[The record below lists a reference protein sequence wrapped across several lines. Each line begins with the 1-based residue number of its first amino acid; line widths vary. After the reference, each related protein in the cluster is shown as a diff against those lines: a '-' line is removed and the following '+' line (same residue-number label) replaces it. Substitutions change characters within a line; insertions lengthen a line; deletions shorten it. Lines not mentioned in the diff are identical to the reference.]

1 MLRFDKLSDIPNN
14 QSSKDSVV
22 LQIVRNESFRTFS
35 GKDEYGNYHI
45 KINKDKLDHWQYA
58 VCDFILYN
66 ETLKKVPIII
76 ASIDVLNQALV
87 KKDECQATKALI
99 RQYEPQ
105 VLVHSTT
112 LSNWESI
119 RNDGYL
125 YSWASLKQSG
135 KIREEY
141 PIGQLLGD
149 PLDYSNYIMLGTGQ
163 SLSGEYVVM
172 SKQAGQIKC
181 KDHDEYQPGVRLYF
195 DANKLAKD
203 GKLIRDG
210 IHLKVKENI
219 KLTDYLIESVDVS
232 KIEKLETYTPSSFS
246 IESNR
251 YFECIQPNYKL

>member
-1 MLRFDKLSDIPNN
+1 MLRFDKLSDIPNI
-14 QSSKDSVV
+14 QHIKDPVV
-22 LQIVRNESFRTFS
+22 LYIVNNQAFRTFS
-35 GKDEYGNYHI
+35 GKDGYDNYHI
-45 KINKDKLDHWQYA
+45 KINIDKLDHWQYA

-66 ETLKKVPIII
+66 EALKKVPIII
-76 ASIDVLNQALV
+76 ATVEALNQALV
-87 KKDECQATKALI
+87 KKDECQATGTEI

-105 VLVHSTT
+105 VLIHSTT
-112 LSNWESI
+112 SVSWESI

-125 YSWASLKQSG
+125 YSWAFLKQSG
-135 KIREEY
+135 KISEEH

-149 PLDYSNYIMLGTGQ
+149 PLEYSNYIMLGSGQ

-172 SKQAGQIKC
+172 SKQVGQIKC

-195 DANKLAKD
+195 DANKLAEH

-219 KLTDYLIESVDVS
+219 KLTDYLIEAVDVS

-251 YFECIQPNYKL
+251 YFERIQPDYKL